1 MTTSGIKMRNR
12 IAALSCLLVS
22 VSAVSFAIQGSSMV
36 QLDDNSDWWSITK
49 SNDQQAD
56 LDKFQSREIADTNFN
71 ILGVDITKGALS
83 QADTQLGDA
92 SIVSRSNASAGRG
105 QKCYVSK
112 DKVFLIFEE
121 GEVNSV
127 FYLFSDF
134 TPWNGVK
141 LCARSATLSRAAAT
155 ASGLQLGLTEQDVIK
170 ILGEPTVRRSNEFQ
184 YMLRFKK
191 PTPPEKLDQLRNDN
205 SGLSEKEFQDKFGS
219 YEITVF
225 IRVKFSHSKM
235 EYLAISES
243 EKK

>member
-1 MTTSGIKMRNR
+1 
-12 IAALSCLLVS
+12 
-22 VSAVSFAIQGSSMV
+22 MV
-36 QLDDNSDWWSITK
+36 QLDDNSDWWSVTK

-56 LDKFQSREIADTNFN
+56 LDKFQNREIADENF
-71 ILGVDITKGALS
+71 IIQGVDIRKGALS
-83 QADTQLGDA
+83 QADAQLGDA

-105 QKCYVSK
+105 QKCYTSK

-141 LCARSATLSRAAAT
+141 LCSRSATLSRNAAT
-155 ASGLQLGLTEQDVIK
+155 ASGLQLGLTEQDVIQ
-170 ILGEPTVRRSNEFQ
+170 ILGQPTTRRSNDLQ
-184 YMLRFKK
+184 YMLKFKK
-191 PTPPEKLDQLRNDN
+191 TTSPEKLDQLRNEN
-205 SGLSEKEFQDKFGS
+205 AGLGEKEFQDKFGS
-219 YEITVF
+219 YDVTVF

-235 EYLAISES
+235 EYLAVSES